1 MILLASFGHAESH
14 TCHPN
19 KMSDI
24 GVKNDKIS
32 HPVEFALA
40 LIVEAKL
47 KDLVI
52 AVLAHRRIWIL

>member
-14 TCHPN
+14 TCHAN
-19 KMSDI
+19 KMRDI
-24 GVKNDKIS
+24 GVQNDKIS

-52 AVLAHRRIWIL
+52 AVLAHRRIWIF